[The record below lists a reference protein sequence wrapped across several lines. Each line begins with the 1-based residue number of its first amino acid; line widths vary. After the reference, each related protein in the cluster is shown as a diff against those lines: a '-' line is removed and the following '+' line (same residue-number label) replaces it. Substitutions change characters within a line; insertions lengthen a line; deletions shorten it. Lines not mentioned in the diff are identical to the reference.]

1 VYGPFEFPLLTVIL
15 PSESE
20 NCVLTVNQK
29 RPGDSQTYSAGK
41 QQTHDFAGY
50 SAFNG
55 SSDPNATLISEFHD
69 ANATLMGDSHP
80 RAVQD
85 PNATLMADDNAT
97 LVGEGGSVALVNNS
111 AKVFLSA
118 FSIIFHLHSTWTILS
133 KDSGLGS
140 ATPGDSTHEDD
151 PFQRLLPHH

>member
-1 VYGPFEFPLLTVIL
+1 MYGPFEFPLLTVIL

-41 QQTHDFAGY
+41 QQTNDFAGY

-111 AKVFLSA
+111 AKVFLC
-118 FSIIFHLHSTWTILS
+118 FLHYFPSSLNLDHFI
-133 KDSGLGS
+133 
-140 ATPGDSTHEDD
+140 
-151 PFQRLLPHH
+151 QRFGPWERNPR